1 MYLKNRVKYGGTWM
15 NPLLF
20 INFSMWMNSK
30 FKVKVLQFVYD
41 QLIEF
46 RHAAGDNYNV
56 LTSAL
61 CKLKNSEYPKV
72 AQTMNYIVFGR
83 L

>member
-1 MYLKNRVKYGGTWM
+1 MS
-15 NPLLF
+15 PLLF
-20 INFSMWMNSK
+20 IDFSMWLDSK

-56 LTSAL
+56 LTSVL
-61 CKLKNSEYPKV
+61 CKLKNSEYLKE
-72 AQTMNYIVFGR
+72 AQALNCIVFGR